1 MSEVIKSNLDVSIL
15 LGKILKAIR
24 KSEFIGATPED
35 SQDDFLL
42 FETIEGE
49 QYKLYHDQQCC
60 EDVHIE
66 SIVGDLND
74 LIGEPLLES
83 EVVSNYD
90 NAPMDG
96 VQRESFTWTF
106 YKFGTRKGHVTIR
119 WLGSSNGY
127 YCETAQMDRIR

>member
-1 MSEVIKSNLDVSIL
+1 MSEIIKSDLDVSIL
-15 LGKILKAIR
+15 LGKILKSIENF
-24 KSEFIGATPED
+24 S
-35 SQDDFLL
+35 SQEDFLL

-106 YKFGTRKGHVTIR
+106 YKFGTRKGYVTIR
-119 WLGSSNGY
+119 WFGESNGY
-127 YCETAQMDRIR
+127 YCETARMDRIR